1 MICLGTPS
9 TVLAQSGAA
18 KVDSVKVLTDAYR
31 AEKAHN
37 IDLRRELVLAGS
49 DLSRATAHHEA
60 DKADFAT
67 REAWLK
73 SMLPKWYEKPIL
85 IVTVTAFI
93 VIWATLRAVQIA
105 L

>member
-9 TVLAQSGAA
+9 TALAQSGAA

-60 DKADFAT
+60 DRADWST

-73 SMLPKWYEKPIL
+73 SMLPKWYEKPVL
-85 IVTVTAFI
+85 WVTVTAI
-93 VIWATLRAVQIA
+93 ITIWATLQAVRVS